1 VNAAS
6 LRRAGSRALIALV
19 ATAGIALAAPAA
31 RAMNIERV
39 ISPSG
44 IEAWLVSDH
53 TLPLI
58 AVEFAFLGS
67 ANQDPLDKPG
77 VASMAASLLDEG
89 AGPYDANAFHD
100 RLERKAIELSFHT
113 GRDYMRGAMRTL
125 TENRDEA
132 FDALRLALS
141 EPRFDAAA
149 VERERAQT
157 MARLR
162 RETLNPNDMAS
173 RNWWATAFPGHPY
186 GLPVNGTLESVPTI
200 TIDDLK
206 SYTRRALARD
216 NVKIA
221 IVGDIDAE
229 TAGKLIDRTF
239 GALPEKA
246 DLNPVAPAVPQGLGR
261 RVVIPLDVPQA
272 VVNYGGLGIARS
284 DPDFMA
290 AYIVNHILGGGA
302 FSSRLYVEV
311 REKRGLAYGISDS
324 LVWLN
329 HTALLLGHTATR
341 ADATGQT
348 IEIIEREIRRIA
360 EEGPTEAEFVK
371 AKTEPHCQP
380 ARADADR
387 QSRHR
392 LYRAPRRAD
401 RCGDARRRQAR
412 GQAAARRRHA
422 DHRRR
427 PPQRR
432 LLERERGRRI
442 AGAGRQ
448 TRRYAGRSTRTALA
462 SRRVLVARVLSAP
475 RAGNVFVNLRCVSR
489 AQRSTKWC
497 AADPGSLRTVAVPDQ
512 RCTAPLRCALHR
524 IRDTLR

>member
-1 VNAAS
+1 M
-6 LRRAGSRALIALV
+6 LIALV
-19 ATAGIALAAPAA
+19 ATAGIALAASAA
-31 RAMNIERV
+31 RAMNIERLV
-39 ISPSG
+39 SPGG

-77 VASMAASLLDEG
+77 VASMATSLLDEG
-89 AGPYDANAFHD
+89 AGPYDANTFHD

-113 GRDYMRGAMRTL
+113 GRDYMRGSLRTL
-125 TENRDEA
+125 VENRDEA

-246 DLNPVAPAVPQGLGR
+246 DLKPVAPAVPQGLGR
-261 RVVIPLDVPQA
+261 RIVIPLDVPQA
-272 VVNYGGLGIARS
+272 VVNYGRLGIARS

-302 FSSRLYVEV
+302 FSSRLYAEV

-348 IEIIEREIRRIA
+348 IEIIEREIRRLA

-371 AKTEPHCQP
+371 AKTYLKGAFALGLDTSNRIASQLVQMQIDNLGIDYIERRG
-380 ARADADR
+380 ALINAVTLADAKR
-387 QSRHR
+387 V
-392 LYRAPRRAD
+392 AK
-401 RCGDARRRQAR
+401 
-412 GQAAARRRHA
+412 
-422 DHRRR
+422 
-427 PPQRR
+427 R
-432 LLERERGRRI
+432 LLDGGMLITVVGRPEGVSSSESV
-442 AGAGRQ
+442 AGGSPGPVAKPTDTPAGR
-448 TRRYAGRSTRTALA
+448 
-462 SRRVLVARVLSAP
+462 P
-475 RAGNVFVNLRCVSR
+475 E
-489 AQRSTKWC
+489 QR
-497 AADPGSLRTVAVPDQ
+497 
-512 RCTAPLRCALHR
+512 
-524 IRDTLR
+524 

>member
-1 VNAAS
+1 M
-6 LRRAGSRALIALV
+6 LIALV
-19 ATAGIALAAPAA
+19 ATAGIALAASAA
-31 RAMNIERV
+31 RAMNIERLV
-39 ISPSG
+39 SPGG

-77 VASMAASLLDEG
+77 VASMATSLLDEG
-89 AGPYDANAFHD
+89 AGPYDANTFHD

-113 GRDYMRGAMRTL
+113 GRDYMRGSLRTL
-125 TENRDEA
+125 VENRDEA

-246 DLNPVAPAVPQGLGR
+246 DLKPVAPAVPQGLGR
-261 RVVIPLDVPQA
+261 RIVIPLDVPQA
-272 VVNYGGLGIARS
+272 VVNYGRLGIARS

-302 FSSRLYVEV
+302 FSSRLYAEV

-348 IEIIEREIRRIA
+348 IEIIEREIRRLA

-371 AKTEPHCQP
+371 AKTYLKGAFALGLDTSNRIASQLVQMQIDNLGIDYIERRG
-380 ARADADR
+380 ALINAVTLADAKR
-387 QSRHR
+387 V
-392 LYRAPRRAD
+392 AK
-401 RCGDARRRQAR
+401 
-412 GQAAARRRHA
+412 
-422 DHRRR
+422 
-427 PPQRR
+427 R
-432 LLERERGRRI
+432 LLDGGMLITVVGRPEGVSSSESV
-442 AGAGRQ
+442 AGGSPGPVAKPADTPAGR
-448 TRRYAGRSTRTALA
+448 
-462 SRRVLVARVLSAP
+462 P
-475 RAGNVFVNLRCVSR
+475 E
-489 AQRSTKWC
+489 QR
-497 AADPGSLRTVAVPDQ
+497 
-512 RCTAPLRCALHR
+512 
-524 IRDTLR
+524 

>member
-1 VNAAS
+1 VNAAFA

-39 ISPSG
+39 VSPGG

-67 ANQDPLDKPG
+67 ADQDPLDKPG
-77 VASMAASLLDEG
+77 VASMATSLLDEG

-100 RLERKAIELSFHT
+100 RLERKAIELSFRT
-113 GRDYMRGAMRTL
+113 GRDYMRGALRTL

-141 EPRFDAAA
+141 EPRFDPAA

-162 RETLNPNDMAS
+162 RETLNPNDMAN

-206 SYTRRALARD
+206 SYTARALARD

-239 GALPEKA
+239 GALPAKA
-246 DLNPVAPAVPQGLGR
+246 DLKPVAPAAPQGLGR
-261 RVVIPLDVPQA
+261 RIVIPLDVPQA

-302 FSSRLYVEV
+302 FSSRLYLEV

-348 IEIIEREIRRIA
+348 IEIIEREIRRLA

-371 AKTEPHCQP
+371 AKTYLKGAFALGLDTSNRVASQLVTMQIDNLGIDYIERRG
-380 ARADADR
+380 ALIDAVTLADAKR
-387 QSRHR
+387 V
-392 LYRAPRRAD
+392 AK
-401 RCGDARRRQAR
+401 
-412 GQAAARRRHA
+412 
-422 DHRRR
+422 
-427 PPQRR
+427 R
-432 LLERERGRRI
+432 LLDGGMLITVVGRPEGVTSSESVVGGSPGPV
-442 AGAGRQ
+442 AKPADTPAGR
-448 TRRYAGRSTRTALA
+448 
-462 SRRVLVARVLSAP
+462 P
-475 RAGNVFVNLRCVSR
+475 E
-489 AQRSTKWC
+489 QR
-497 AADPGSLRTVAVPDQ
+497 
-512 RCTAPLRCALHR
+512 
-524 IRDTLR
+524 